1 MTPDYLACLKVKMAG
16 QIYFTS
22 LNLLPGH
29 IFSLFQAL

>member
-1 MTPDYLACLKVKMAG
+1 MTRDYLACLKKKMAG

-29 IFSLFQAL
+29 ISSLFQA